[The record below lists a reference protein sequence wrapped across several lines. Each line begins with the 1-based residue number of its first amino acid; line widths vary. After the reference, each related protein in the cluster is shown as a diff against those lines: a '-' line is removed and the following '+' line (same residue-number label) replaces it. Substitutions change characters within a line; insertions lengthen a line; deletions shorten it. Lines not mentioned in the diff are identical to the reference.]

1 MKNGSFVSLPTVRI
15 LIKSG
20 LLMKINRRK
29 GMSTSDLLVLYTEQ
43 ARDRYGKKLTE
54 FSLDEIII
62 DDFEEEKPLGG
73 L

>member
-1 MKNGSFVSLPTVRI
+1 MKNSSFVSLDSVKV

-20 LLMKINRRK
+20 LLMKIKRRK
-29 GMSTSDLLVLYTEQ
+29 GMSTSDLLVLYSEQ
-43 ARDRYGKKLTE
+43 AKDRYGKKLTE
-54 FSLDEIII
+54 FSLNEIII

>member
-1 MKNGSFVSLPTVRI
+1 MKNDSFVSLGTVKV

-20 LLMKINRRK
+20 LLMKIRRRK
-29 GMSTSDLLVLYTEQ
+29 GMSTADLLTLYTEQ

-54 FSLDEIII
+54 FSLNEIII

>member
-1 MKNGSFVSLPTVRI
+1 MKNDSFVSLGTVKV

-20 LLMKINRRK
+20 LLMKIRRRK
-29 GMSTSDLLVLYTEQ
+29 GMSTADLLTLYTEQ
-43 ARDRYGKKLTE
+43 ARDRYGKKLAE
-54 FSLDEIII
+54 FSLNEIII